1 MIIFTF
7 ILPVKKMKLFATFY
21 VIVYLGQLTVESRC
35 VKNSNL
41 ITTSTS
47 EPVPTTLVPSFSS
60 SSPINPFTPDGRS
73 VIIHDLP
80 SPAKECRRG
89 DQTSNELSIRLE
101 RYKKSILDAY
111 PDANVILYSHILNFF
126 ECKYYEPISEI
137 GFNVTMMLLKSH
149 CPRTQA
155 NCDPSNGPQDL
166 QSIACYPILLSE
178 KVYFDPLQC
187 NAQFSNADNQQNW
200 KPFLITKCYFFTLK

>member
-1 MIIFTF
+1 
-7 ILPVKKMKLFATFY
+7 MKLFATFY
-21 VIVYLGQLTVESRC
+21 VIVYLGQLTVEGRC
-35 VKNSNL
+35 VKNSNSL
-41 ITTSTS
+41 IITSTTSK
-47 EPVPTTLVPSFSS
+47 PVPTTLAPSSSS

-80 SPAKECRRG
+80 SPARECRRG

-101 RYKKSILDAY
+101 RYKQSILDAY
-111 PDANVILYSHILNFF
+111 PDPNVILYSHILNFF

-155 NCDPSNGPQDL
+155 DCDPSSGPQDF

-187 NAQFSNADNQQNW
+187 NAQFSNADSQQNW
-200 KPFLITKCYFFTLK
+200 KPFLLTKCYFFYAKINNDF